1 MTPIDKPSCMPDG
14 DSLTEAI
21 TNYGCDLV
29 EFYDEFLEGRTDAS
43 FAECKIMFRFGYA
56 MFKAPEADRN
66 REIMEFISLK
76 APLTI
81 SSVKAFHQEYLSVSV
96 FKASLSVF
104 AANLR
109 LFREYAAVSDRWP
122 EIISLLTPGKAEEPE
137 SSSAAP
143 AAPDATGSAV
153 PESADTAAGTEA
165 DTEVPDSDIVQ
176 VISCLP
182 EKDYGTQ
189 APALS
194 QLLEVSLPS
203 PSPGG
208 RQGRSSKIHIRFGD
222 LKIDFSSG
230 TPEESVAKVLT
241 LLTGRA

>member
-1 MTPIDKPSCMPDG
+1 MTSIDKPSCIPDR
-14 DSLTEAI
+14 DSLPEAI

-104 AANLR
+104 ATNLR
-109 LFREYAAVSDRWP
+109 LFREYTAV
-122 EIISLLTPGKAEEPE
+122 L
-137 SSSAAP
+137 
-143 AAPDATGSAV
+143 
-153 PESADTAAGTEA
+153 
-165 DTEVPDSDIVQ
+165 
-176 VISCLP
+176 
-182 EKDYGTQ
+182 Y
-189 APALS
+189 
-194 QLLEVSLPS
+194 
-203 PSPGG
+203 
-208 RQGRSSKIHIRFGD
+208 F
-222 LKIDFSSG
+222 
-230 TPEESVAKVLT
+230 AK
-241 LLTGRA
+241 

>member
-1 MTPIDKPSCMPDG
+1 M
-14 DSLTEAI
+14 
-21 TNYGCDLV
+21 
-29 EFYDEFLEGRTDAS
+29 
-43 FAECKIMFRFGYA
+43 
-56 MFKAPEADRN
+56 
-66 REIMEFISLK
+66 
-76 APLTI
+76 
-81 SSVKAFHQEYLSVSV
+81 
-96 FKASLSVF
+96 
-104 AANLR
+104 
-109 LFREYAAVSDRWP
+109 SDRWP

-143 AAPDATGSAV
+143 AAPDAPGSAV
-153 PESADTAAGTEA
+153 PESADTVAGTEA

-182 EKDYGTQ
+182 EKGYGAQ

-208 RQGRSSKIHIRFGD
+208 RQGRLSKIHIRFGD

>member
-1 MTPIDKPSCMPDG
+1 MTPIEKPSCIPDG
-14 DSLTEAI
+14 DSLPEAI
-21 TNYGCDLV
+21 TSCGSDLV

-104 AANLR
+104 ATNLR

-143 AAPDATGSAV
+143 AAPEAQGSAV
-153 PESADTAAGTEA
+153 H
-165 DTEVPDSDIVQ
+165 SDIVQ

-182 EKDYGTQ
+182 EKGYGTQ